1 MFDDMRSK
9 KILKITHIEPRDFKL
24 PGDLSEGKIQKLV
37 VSESGEYV
45 FAASYHTASF
55 YKLSEE

>member
-9 KILKITHIEPRDFKL
+9 KMLKITHIEPRDFKQ
-24 PGDLSEGKIQKLV
+24 PGDLSEGKIQKFV
-37 VSESGEYV
+37 ISDSGNYA
-45 FAASYHTASF
+45 FAAGSNTASV